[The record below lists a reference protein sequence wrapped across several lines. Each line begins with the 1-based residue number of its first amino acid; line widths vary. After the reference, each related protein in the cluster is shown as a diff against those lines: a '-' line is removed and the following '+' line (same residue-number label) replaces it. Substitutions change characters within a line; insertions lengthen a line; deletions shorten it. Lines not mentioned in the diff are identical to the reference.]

1 MKILNEN
8 SVVEDGNRKI
18 YTKDAQI
25 RLGTIAGNQLHRVIK
40 RAQKPITHIITPKVE
55 EGGDWRAFFFFNLL
69 FFLLKKL
76 QFFNILQIFGPLIFQ
91 AIDSM

>member
-25 RLGTIAGNQLHRVIK
+25 RLETIAGNQLHRVIK
-40 RAQKPITHIITPKVE
+40 RAQKTITHIITPKVV
-55 EGGDWRAFFFFNLL
+55 EGGDWRAFFFLICCVFVEK
-69 FFLLKKL
+69 FA
-76 QFFNILQIFGPLIFQ
+76 IF
-91 AIDSM
+91 

>member
-25 RLGTIAGNQLHRVIK
+25 RLETIAGNQLHRVIK
-40 RAQKPITHIITPKVE
+40 RAQKTITHIITPKVE
-55 EGGDWRAFFFFNLL
+55 EGGDWRAFFFLICCFFVEKVAL
-69 FFLLKKL
+69 F
-76 QFFNILQIFGPLIFQ
+76 
-91 AIDSM
+91 

>member
-25 RLGTIAGNQLHRVIK
+25 RLETIAGNQLHRVIK
-40 RAQKPITHIITPKVE
+40 RAQKTITHIITPKVE
-55 EGGDWRAFFFFNLL
+55 EGEIGVQSFFKFC
-69 FFLLKKL
+69 FFLLKKF
-76 QFFNILQIFGPLIFQ
+76 QFF
-91 AIDSM
+91 

>member
-25 RLGTIAGNQLHRVIK
+25 RLETIAGNQLHRVIK
-40 RAQKPITHIITPKVE
+40 RAQKTITHIITPKVE
-55 EGGDWRAFFFFNLL
+55 EGGDWRAIFFFFNFL
-69 FFLLKKL
+69 FF
-76 QFFNILQIFGPLIFQ
+76 FC
-91 AIDSM
+91 